1 MTVDWENMR
10 PEDVEAMRAVD
21 IQREMFQSIQ
31 NLMKSEAIV
40 EHLKQVR
47 LGSTTMDFE
56 KFRDYT
62 RNSEGSTT

>member
-1 MTVDWENMR
+1 MLLTIDWENMR

-31 NLMKSEAIV
+31 NLMRSEAII

-47 LGSTTMDFE
+47 MGQTAMDFE

-62 RNSEGSTT
+62 RN